1 MMLAIRISR
10 KKRPESPQTVKQDRV
25 CEIASVHRDGINE
38 VDVVET
44 QNVRGD
50 RVSKGLVR
58 P

>member
-1 MMLAIRISR
+1 MMLAIRILR
-10 KKRPESPQTVKQDRV
+10 KKRPESPQAVERDRV
-25 CEIASVHRDGINE
+25 CDIASVHRDCINE